1 MKAYWLIV
9 VDEFSDCSHSFFLK
23 RKSDQK
29 ELFPIWIKELKA
41 KYGIDIKYIRVDNSG
56 ENKSLQ
62 NECDKQNLGII
73 FEFSAPGTHQQNSVV
88 ERKIPTLMGRSRAM
102 MLTAGFSQQDKRK
115 FWCEVISTATK
126 LDNIM
131 VRKERTKPL
140 FTLFY
145 NDEPKYMKFLRSF
158 GEMAVIAISDG
169 KKMRS
174 ILDTRGRTGIF
185 VGYAD
190 DHAGN
195 VYRFINIQTKKI
207 ILSRDIQWLNSFWK
221 EYKKRKDDSKKLV
234 DEFYSHDEDDQTQEE
249 SEPEELKENEIEE
262 TKDSGDGNNTEEQK
276 KLGIDIQMIGAR
288 KEELGRTRSQTKE
301 MMSPRNES
309 TERAELTMEDWIH
322 ETCLISAVTSGPT
335 EPKTL
340 QEAWHSPVEEER
352 RNWQT
357 AIRKEIKSMINRG
370 VWRKID
376 KVKIPENR
384 RLIGN
389 KWVFKIKIDG
399 TYRARLVA
407 LGYSQIPG
415 VDYTDNFAPVAHDVS
430 FRIALARMMVEKL
443 DSLVMDVETAFLY
456 GDIEEEMFMK
466 SPVGMEE
473 IDPGS
478 SPEDCYQLKKGI
490 YGLCQAAKQFWKKFV
505 DTIKKEPF
513 GFTVSPADPC
523 MLFKENNLGVCIII
537 MYVDDMLIIGKKEQ
551 IQEFATM
558 IQKEFSE
565 DSTQPGGLLGR

>member
-1 MKAYWLIV
+1 MGGKRHWLIV

-23 RKSDQK
+23 RRSDQI
-29 ELFPIWIKELKA
+29 ELFPTWIKELKA
-41 KYGIDIKYIRVDNSG
+41 KYGIDIKYIRLDNSG
-56 ENKSLQ
+56 ENKGLQ
-62 NECDKQNLGII
+62 DECEKQNLGII
-73 FEFSAPGTHQQNSVV
+73 FEFTAPGTPQQDSVV

-131 VRKERTKPL
+131 ARKERTKPP
-140 FTLFY
+140 FILFY
-145 NDEPKYMKFLRSF
+145 NDEAKYTKFLRSF

-174 ILDTRGRTGIF
+174 KLDTRGRTGIF

-190 DHAGN
+190 NHAGN

-234 DEFYSHDEDDQTQEE
+234 DVLYSHDEDDQTQEE
-249 SEPEELKENEIEE
+249 SEVDEPDENEEEE
-262 TKDSGDGNNTEEQK
+262 TNNSGDGNNTEEQK
-276 KLGIDIQMIGAR
+276 RLGIDIQMIGAR

-301 MMSPRNES
+301 KMSPRNES
-309 TERAELTMEDWIH
+309 MERAELTMEDWIH

-335 EPKTL
+335 EPKTF

-352 RNWQT
+352 HNWQV
-357 AIRKEIKSMINRG
+357 AIWKEIKSMINRG

-376 KVKIPENR
+376 NVKIPENR

-389 KWVFKIKIDG
+389 KWVFKIKRDG

-430 FRIALARMMVEKL
+430 FRIALARMMVENW
-443 DSLVMDVETAFLY
+443 TA
-456 GDIEEEMFMK
+456 
-466 SPVGMEE
+466 
-473 IDPGS
+473 
-478 SPEDCYQLKKGI
+478 
-490 YGLCQAAKQFWKKFV
+490 
-505 DTIKKEPF
+505 
-513 GFTVSPADPC
+513 
-523 MLFKENNLGVCIII
+523 
-537 MYVDDMLIIGKKEQ
+537 
-551 IQEFATM
+551 
-558 IQKEFSE
+558 
-565 DSTQPGGLLGR
+565 